1 MLLYAK
7 SHHNMK
13 TETQSKQR
21 VWNPCIASIFMENVD
36 KRMVELQTQVVKKFN
51 ISNIMHYPVFSQASP
66 GYTMNKLVDMLEKN
80 GHDAIMFLD
89 IDAIPLNDNALN
101 YFFEQAYAGKIIGS
115 AQRSN
120 HIQNNQHV
128 FCAPHNVTFT
138 IEMYRKLGN
147 PSFLPNYR
155 GDVSEELTF
164 AAEEN
169 NIPVEILMPLR
180 YDAPPIRMDWE
191 PKDAPPYWD
200 LANGMPKYGIG
211 TTFGTEG
218 NEMFWHMYQ
227 SFHSGQLERFI
238 KKCEEILHGK

>member
-1 MLLYAK
+1 M
-7 SHHNMK
+7 S
-13 TETQSKQR
+13 
-21 VWNPCIASIFMENVD
+21 PCIATIFMKNIDPAILEY
-36 KRMVELQTQVVKKFN
+36 QKKVLEKYN
-51 ISNIMHYPVFSQASP
+51 KSKIAHYPVLTDAPP
-66 GYTMNKLVDMLEKN
+66 GYTMDKLVDMLEQRE
-80 GHDAIMFLD
+80 HDAIMFLD
-89 IDAIPLNDNALN
+89 IDALPLTENALD
-101 YFFEQAYAGKIIGS
+101 YFFEQVYAGKVIGS

-138 IEMYRKLGN
+138 IEMYRKLNN

-164 AAEEN
+164 RAREA
-169 NIPVEILMPLR
+169 NIPVEVLMPLR

-191 PKDAPPYWD
+191 PKDSPPYWD
-200 LANGMPKYGIG
+200 LADGMPKYGIG

-227 SFHSGQLERFI
+227 SFYPGQKERFI
-238 KKCEEILHGK
+238 KKCEEILNG